1 MNPILDTSSADKAL
15 FPHGSGICYKPPVR
29 PLPPGCYV
37 CLAGWGPCPAP
48 ERQGGRD
55 NLCGPIVCGQNI
67 GTIGYRTTDG
77 GPVVCER
84 CAGLKGKKK

>member
-15 FPHGSGICYKPPVR
+15 FPHGSGICYKPIVR

-37 CLAGWGPCPAP
+37 SFGWGACPAP
-48 ERQGGRD
+48 MRQGGEEND
-55 NLCGPIVCGQNI
+55 GEPIACGQNI

-84 CAGLKGKKK
+84 CANLKGKKK

>member
-1 MNPILDTSSADKAL
+1 MNPILDTSSADKSL
-15 FPHGSGICYKPPVR
+15 FPYGSGICYKPPTR

-37 CLAGWGPCPAP
+37 RFAGCGPCPAP
-48 ERQGGRD
+48 ARQGGK
-55 NLCGPIVCGQNI
+55 GVCGQDI

-84 CAGLKGKKK
+84 CANLKGKKK